1 MLLLLLLERS
11 GYDLQPRPNED
22 INDAIEDLAVSVA
35 NGEMDISQIE
45 QWLKER
51 IKVNPNPI

>member
-22 INDAIEDLAVSVA
+22 SNDAIEELAVSVA

-51 IKVNPNPI
+51 ITVNPNSI